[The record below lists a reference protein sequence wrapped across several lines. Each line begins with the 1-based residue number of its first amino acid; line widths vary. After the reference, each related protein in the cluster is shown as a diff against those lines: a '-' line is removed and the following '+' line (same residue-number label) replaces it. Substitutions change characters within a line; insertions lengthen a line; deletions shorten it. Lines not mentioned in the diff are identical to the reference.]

1 MQSFDIMRKS
11 DPSKSF
17 RVESIKSQF
26 DLNIDKVEERFQG
39 EFDLPDNWSIGVIY
53 GASGTGKTT
62 IARELFP
69 DQYISGFKYDKKSI
83 VDDMPKGKTTEEIT
97 KAFNSVGFGTVW
109 SWLKPYSVLSNGEK
123 MRVDLA
129 RSILE
134 ERDLIVFDEYTSVI
148 NREVAKSGSFA
159 IQKAIRKLGKKFI
172 AVSCHSD
179 IIDWLDPDWT
189 FYTDSMEF
197 DSGRSHRRPE
207 IKIKVYRTKTDYW
220 KIFRK
225 YHYLTS
231 ALANNAHCYV
241 AFLNEIPIA
250 FNAVIPQPCR
260 NKKLKRSHRLVV
272 LPDYQ
277 GLGIGHR
284 LSNFVADIYISHGY
298 DFHAV
303 NSNRLLYK
311 TRMRDPAWILKRSG
325 KIKSKAGSKDFLS
338 FNDTRSI
345 NRNTYTFKYIGES
358 NGN

>member
-1 MQSFDIMRKS
+1 
-11 DPSKSF
+11 
-17 RVESIKSQF
+17 
-26 DLNIDKVEERFQG
+26 
-39 EFDLPDNWSIGVIY
+39 
-53 GASGTGKTT
+53 
-62 IARELFP
+62 
-69 DQYISGFKYDKKSI
+69 
-83 VDDMPKGKTTEEIT
+83 
-97 KAFNSVGFGTVW
+97 
-109 SWLKPYSVLSNGEK
+109 